1 MMLARNLPP
10 MLIALLA
17 FAGCS
22 KVDTSAT
29 MDSIQLE
36 REFLFPEFSMLV
48 PRGITTDK
56 EGNVIVVGSKLKQ
69 AFAMASDRYGTI
81 LWQYAHTPDTASG
94 YESSFAGALQLDDG
108 NYLFCGSQS
117 AANNTSTGWVVIVD
131 SKGRVIEQRSELP
144 EGGGEFSKSTFSH
157 CLKRQSEIALIGR
170 SSQNSRGIFWMAS
183 LDGTGKKIRDLVIK
197 ENLPSTDVAVSADG
211 SLTLSGFDGG
221 RLQMLLVRMN
231 PIGKVVARREIKG
244 YGSVLFRGADS
255 NGLVQGIVYG
265 VGNQATLHV
274 LNDQLEDAKPVGPP
288 LNFDARQSCSF
299 TLPNGGAL
307 LFGRTS
313 NAAAALI
320 GPQGTLVAR
329 FAFDSKIPSYSISD
343 ATAVSATEFVTV
355 RSSVSA
361 DPKYRGLVISWL
373 ELRY

>member
-1 MMLARNLPP
+1 MLARNLPP

-29 MDSIQLE
+29 TDSIQLE

-48 PRGITTDK
+48 PKGITTDK

-69 AFAMASDRYGTI
+69 AFAMASDRYGTV
-81 LWQYAHTPDTASG
+81 LWQYPRSSDGDVGS
-94 YESSFAGALQLDDG
+94 ESSFADAMQLDGG
-108 NYLFCGSQS
+108 NYLLCGYKSGP
-117 AANNTSTGWVVIVD
+117 NNSVGWIVILDAKGSVVEE
-131 SKGRVIEQRSELP
+131 RTMLP
-144 EGGGEFSKSTFSH
+144 EGGAEFLKGDFSG
-157 CLKRQSEIALIGR
+157 CIKRPSGILLIGLTH
-170 SSQNSRGIFWMAS
+170 QNNRGMFWMAN
-183 LDGTGKKIRDLVIK
+183 LDSKGKTIRDFVVR
-197 ENLPSTDVAVSADG
+197 DYVAGDMTVSADG
-211 SLTLSGFDGG
+211 SLTLSRFDSGH
-221 RLQMLLVRMN
+221 LQMELVRMT
-231 PIGKVVARREIKG
+231 PSGEIVARREIKG

-255 NGLVQGIVYG
+255 AGLVQVIVYG
-265 VGNQATLHV
+265 AGNQATLHV

-288 LNFDARQSCSF
+288 LNFDAHQSCSF

-313 NAAAALI
+313 NAAAALM

-343 ATAVSATEFVTV
+343 ATAVSATAFVTV
-355 RSSVSA
+355 RYSVSA

-373 ELRY
+373 KLRY